1 MSHNLFQ
8 HFFPDMGYIRYPMY
22 VAALF
27 MLLQVVRAAMQL
39 AKPPAARS
47 SMTTHIILVWGFLNA
62 LLGVLGTVLGTALA
76 GAYIER
82 AAEVEPA
89 LVAGGM
95 KVALYSTIFGLLLL
109 TFAVVAWLVLQA
121 LQHRGEAP
129 GPS

>member
-1 MSHNLFQ
+1 MFHN
-8 HFFPDMGYIRYPMY
+8 FFPDMGYIRYPMY

-39 AKPPAARS
+39 RKPPSARS
-47 SMTTHIILVWGFLNA
+47 AMTTHIILVWGFLNA

-76 GAYIER
+76 GASIER
-82 AAEVEPA
+82 AGQVEMT

-95 KVALYSTIFGLLLL
+95 KVALFSTIFGLLLL

-121 LQHRGEAP
+121 LQHRGEVQ
-129 GPS
+129 GTS